1 MIGGKKHRA
10 VGSRAEVF
18 HGSAKHTS
26 GGLTKGDL
34 MKNKHGRIVSRK
46 KHHTAKKD
54 NRLVKAGYKT
64 KKGHFGFV
72 KDGHHSTRRRRYR
85 GGMNHPSPGQHGS
98 NYSGSSSR
106 SGPGSNVGSGSNN
119 HKAAAVHHN
128 NQSGGNHDGAMAAHH
143 QSNGNGNGNHHAA
156 MAAHHENQS
165 GGRRHKRSKHHR
177 HHRDSR
183 HRRSRRHHRG
193 GMYHHRG
200 GMYHHRGGMSALSP
214 ANYSGKGQGLNTPS
228 VDVQF
233 QAGNSG

>member
-10 VGSRAEVF
+10 CGSRAEVF

-46 KHHTAKKD
+46 KHATAKKD
-54 NRLVKAGYKT
+54 NRLAKAGYKT
-64 KKGHFGFV
+64 KKGHFGYI
-72 KDGHHSTRRRRYR
+72 KDGHHSTKKRKYK

-98 NYSGSSSR
+98 SYSGSNSS
-106 SGPGSNVGSGSNN
+106 SSSSNSSNSSSN
-119 HKAAAVHHN
+119 HSHKAAAI
-128 NQSGGNHDGAMAAHH
+128 AHH
-143 QSNGNGNGNHHAA
+143 K
-156 MAAHHENQS
+156 NQS
-165 GGRRHKRSKHHR
+165 GGRRHRKSKHHR
-177 HHRDSR
+177 
-183 HRRSRRHHRG
+183 RSRK
-193 GMYHHRG
+193 
-200 GMYHHRGGMSALSP
+200 HHRGGMSALSP

>member
-46 KHHTAKKD
+46 KHNTAKKD

-64 KKGHFGFV
+64 KKGHFGFI

-106 SGPGSNVGSGSNN
+106 SGPGSNVGSGSGSSH

-143 QSNGNGNGNHHAA
+143 QSDGNGNGNGNGNHHAA

-177 HHRDSR
+177 HHRHSR
-183 HRRSRRHHRG
+183 HRRSRR
-193 GMYHHRG
+193 
-200 GMYHHRGGMSALSP
+200 HHRGGMSALSP